1 MDKKPFPIQRVFL
14 NSISLNK
21 FGYNTQKEKKHIKNL
36 SYSNGYF
43 PYLLKSPE
51 REEHDRKTLFESFQV
66 NKFLN
71 KNINQKLKTPI
82 LPETTRTDLL
92 KNSLLN
98 TFGNFIIIT
107 KEEEYKKGIPI
118 LTLKQEEFENKIS
131 LKPKYN
137 QIKKKCNI
145 LQRDQKLKEIITNKE
160 ILSHLNHNSSNVNSF
175 RKENENNMN
184 NNINVCL
191 NLSKKKK
198 YKIISRNFS
207 DEPKLFINKT
217 EVNPKKLPDRLNKM
231 LTLFEM
237 KDYYNSLKFKPFKF
251 K

>member
-1 MDKKPFPIQRVFL
+1 M
-14 NSISLNK
+14 
-21 FGYNTQKEKKHIKNL
+21 
-36 SYSNGYF
+36 
-43 PYLLKSPE
+43 
-51 REEHDRKTLFESFQV
+51 

-98 TFGNFIIIT
+98 TFGNFIIMT
-107 KEEEYKKGIPI
+107 KDEEYKKGIPI

-137 QIKKKCNI
+137 KIKKKYNI

-160 ILSHLNHNSSNVNSF
+160 ILSHLNHNLSND
-175 RKENENNMN
+175 RKENENNMKN
-184 NNINVCL
+184 NFNVCL

-217 EVNPKKLPDRLNKM
+217 EVNPKKIPDRLNKM
-231 LTLFEM
+231 LALFEM

>member
-43 PYLLKSPE
+43 PYSLKSPE

-98 TFGNFIIIT
+98 TFGNFIIMT
-107 KEEEYKKGIPI
+107 KDEEYKKGIPI

-131 LKPKYN
+131 LKPKFN
-137 QIKKKCNI
+137 KIKKKYNI

-160 ILSHLNHNSSNVNSF
+160 ILSHLNH
-175 RKENENNMN
+175 
-184 NNINVCL
+184 

-217 EVNPKKLPDRLNKM
+217 EVNPKKIPDRLNKM
-231 LTLFEM
+231 LALFEM